1 MRANKA
7 IWVVFTI
14 VVIFSLSF
22 STISFGADKFN
33 LRPKLAASWQTDSN
47 FYKAEATKK
56 EVYTYLVQP
65 GLEFGYETAKSLI
78 LLDYTLNAYYYDD
91 QDNIPAGQPAADE
104 DDYVGHTFNFQAK
117 TKPFDRLTL
126 GLDNSFHK
134 TRDPAQSDVS
144 SNSVSRDKYSINRLT
159 PLIFYDFE
167 NRFSLGLRYRNTQT
181 DYDLS
186 TNEDSKEHR
195 GMLDLSY
202 NFSETASFGMQ
213 YQRWDRDYD
222 LTTSDYTSDKVMLIL
237 KKQFKHFT
245 FAAEGGYHERDF
257 DDAALE
263 RSHTYPYRVVVSGQN
278 PPAPERR
285 PRSSV
290 SIAFEQDFNDSG
302 TGDSYYQ
309 AHRLKLKASHIFL
322 AKIKVAVSGS
332 YQNSDYQRT
341 TGTTPAG
348 TTELRDDDT
357 YTINGSI
364 GYLFTDMLTF
374 SIGSGYEDR
383 DSNIS
388 GKSYDN
394 TSIWARLDFEYDFD
408 R

>member
-1 MRANKA
+1 MRANKL
-7 IWVVFTI
+7 IWAVFTL
-14 VVIFSLSF
+14 VVIFSLAF
-22 STISFGADKFN
+22 ATISFGVDKFN
-33 LRPKLAASWQTDSN
+33 LKPKLAAKWQTDSN
-47 FYKAEATKK
+47 FYKAEATKR

-78 LLDYTLNAYYYDD
+78 SLGYTLDAHYYED
-91 QDNIPAGQPAADE
+91 QDDVPAGETEAKE
-104 DDYVGHTFNFQAK
+104 DDFVGHTLAFQAR

-126 GLDNSFHK
+126 GLDNSFYK
-134 TRDPAQSDVS
+134 TRDPAQSDVL
-144 SNSVSRDKYSINRLT
+144 SNSVARDKYSINRLT

-167 NRFSLGLRYRNTQT
+167 NRFSIGLRYRNTET

-186 TNEDSKEHR
+186 TSEDYSEHR
-195 GMLDLSY
+195 GMIDLIY
-202 NFSETASFGMQ
+202 NFSRTASLGLQ
-213 YQRWDRDYD
+213 YQKWDMDYD

-237 KKQFKHFT
+237 KKQFKNFS
-245 FAAEGGYHERDF
+245 FEAGGGYHERDF

-263 RSHTYPYRVVVSGQN
+263 SYDSGSYRVAVLWRNV
-278 PPAPERR
+278 PEN
-285 PRSSV
+285 PRSTF
-290 SIAFEQDFNDSG
+290 SIIAEMDYNDAG
-302 TGDSYYQ
+302 AGDSYYK
-309 AHRLKLKASHIFL
+309 AHKVTLNAGHIFL
-322 AKIKVAVSGS
+322 EKVKVDISGS

-341 TGTTPAG
+341 TGTTPVG

-364 GYLFTDMLTF
+364 GYLLTDMLTF
-374 SIGSGYEDR
+374 SVGSGYEDR

-394 TSIWARLDFEYDFD
+394 TSIWARLDFAYDFN